1 MAELVRE
8 LEIWVHTLQDR
19 PENNKE
25 IKMEVGVEDA
35 LHIEFEYQ
43 RSKYVIYRGFQP
55 VTFSNFGSG
64 STGHTCG

>member
-19 PENNKE
+19 PENNKQ

-43 RSKYVIYRGFQP
+43 RSKCVSSVGPNLLLFEL
-55 VTFSNFGSG
+55 
-64 STGHTCG
+64 